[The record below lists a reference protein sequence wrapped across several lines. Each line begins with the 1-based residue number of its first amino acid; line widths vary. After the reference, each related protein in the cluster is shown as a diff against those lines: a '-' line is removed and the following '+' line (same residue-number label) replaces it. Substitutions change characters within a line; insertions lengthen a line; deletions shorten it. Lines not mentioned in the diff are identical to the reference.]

1 METAPTKENKLYIVV
16 DKTYGGIPVPYI
28 LFDPAKK
35 PVYDVEDKHWI
46 AEIEMELTPELVN
59 LMPYLKNMEP
69 DQILEIEIKPIQLTK
84 MVITFE
90 PQKLEY

>member
-1 METAPTKENKLYIVV
+1 MEETPIKENKLYLVV
-16 DKTYGGIPVPYI
+16 DKSYRGIPTPYL
-28 LFDPAKK
+28 LFDPEKK
-35 PVYDVEDKHWI
+35 PVYDVEDKQWI
-46 AEIEMELTPELVN
+46 AENEMELSSELVKI
-59 LMPYLKNMEP
+59 MPYLKNMEP